1 MALAGILSM
10 NAPCLCLPCSPFLR
24 LLTLFL
30 LRGRSFL
37 EVLYLRE
44 SRENYLQAAGLI
56 SITVNYL
63 FTLQTEDNLLKL

>member
-1 MALAGILSM
+1 MALAGMFSM
-10 NAPCLCLPCSPFLR
+10 NAPCLCLSSSPFLR

-30 LRGRSFL
+30 LRGSSFL
-37 EVLYLRE
+37 VLYLRE

-56 SITVNYL
+56 LITVNYH